1 MVSVG
6 RWNKLEVVKEVDFGL
21 YLDGGKG
28 AEILLPKR
36 YVPRGAKPGDILEVF
51 VYHDNEG
58 RPIATTDKP
67 LAVVGDI
74 VSLEAVTT
82 TPQGAFLRWGI
93 MKDLFVPLS
102 QQVSRMVKGENYIVY
117 IYIDQQTGRV
127 TATERIHNQLDKE
140 PVTLRPRDMVQVIIW
155 RETELGYAV
164 IVDGKYTGLVYGS
177 DVFGEVRTGDTL
189 KGYIKAVRP
198 DGKID
203 VGLGEPGYSR
213 VEDAGEKMLRLLDE
227 ADGYLP
233 YHDKSDPEEIYEVF
247 GMSKKTFKM
256 TIGTLYRQGLIELT
270 GAGFRRSAQNS
281 A

>member
-36 YVPRGAKPGDILEVF
+36 YVPRGAKIGDLLEVF

-82 TPQGAFLRWGI
+82 TPQGTFLRWGI

-127 TATERIHNQLDKE
+127 TATERIHNHLDKE

-177 DVFGEVRTGDTL
+177 DVFGEVQPGDTL

-198 DGKID
+198 DGKLD
-203 VGLGEPGYSR
+203 VGLGEPGYNR
-213 VEDAGEKMLRLLDE
+213 VEDAGGKMLRLLDE

-256 TIGTLYRQGLIELT
+256 TLGTLYKQGLIELT
-270 GAGFRRSAQNS
+270 GSGFRRKAG
-281 A
+281 